1 MSTEI
6 INVARI
12 MVQKLEP
19 GMIIVNTG
27 IVESIDIYANT
38 VIVFLKD
45 KICSFGDQTNKTSFS
60 PYQSV
65 LILK

>member
-1 MSTEI
+1 MSTET

-12 MVQKLEP
+12 MVQKLES
-19 GMIIVNTG
+19 GMIIINIGT
-27 IVESIDIYANT
+27 VESIDIYANT

-45 KICSFGDQTNKTSFS
+45 KISYFGDQTNKTSFS
-60 PYQSV
+60 PYLSV